1 MSATSNHLVIDMD
14 DASRT
19 PPRNEHERQVSDLA
33 AAIDFEKPASI
44 LEFGSAAAARADQFT
59 DAMLSKARPAD
70 LDETGKQL
78 TEIVLAAQQFDVDS
92 LDNPWGRLPIIGSVL
107 KSVMMS
113 KERALARFETVK
125 TQIDKLV
132 GSVESTAKRLKSRDA
147 DYQLIY
153 AAVRQEYETL
163 GLHVEAI
170 SKRLEELRAEL
181 DSLEA
186 QPADVFGAERINLL
200 ESAQKNLAKKSD
212 DLKVLQHSMLQMMPM
227 VRILQANNL
236 AVIDKFATIR
246 SLTLPTWKRTFLLA
260 LSMNEQKDAA
270 DLADTIDNATNEMLK
285 RNAEMLK
292 QNSIAIAKSNQR
304 LVIDVATLKAVHS
317 NVLETLN
324 EVRQIH
330 IDGASSRA
338 AAIADLEH
346 LRREMAQGVKS
357 LSADR

>member
-1 MSATSNHLVIDMD
+1 MNGKSHHLTIDLNEGPQT
-14 DASRT
+14 AAQ
-19 PPRNEHERQVSDLA
+19 NEHERQVSELA
-33 AAIDFEKPASI
+33 EAIDFETPATI
-44 LEFGSAAAARADQFT
+44 LEFGSAAARRADEFT

-92 LDNPWGRLPIIGSVL
+92 LDNPWGRFPVIGSLL

-113 KERALARFETVK
+113 KERAVARFESVK

-132 GSVESTAKRLKSRDA
+132 GTVEATATRLKMRDG

-163 GLHVEAI
+163 GLHIEAI
-170 SKRLEELRAEL
+170 SRRMGELRVEL
-181 DSLEA
+181 SQIETHS
-186 QPADVFGAERINLL
+186 ADIFAAERISLL
-200 ESAQKNLAKKSD
+200 ESAQKNLSKKAD
-212 DLKVLQHSMLQMMPM
+212 DLKVLQHSMMQMMPM
-227 VRILQANNL
+227 VRLLQANNL
-236 AVIDKFATIR
+236 AVIDKFTTIR

-260 LSMNEQKDAA
+260 LSLNEQKDAA
-270 DLADTIDNATNEMLK
+270 DLADTIDTATNEMLK

-304 LVIDVATLKAVHS
+304 LVIDVATLKEVHT
-317 NVLETLN
+317 NVLATLT

-338 AAIADLEH
+338 AAIADLEK
-346 LRREMAQGVKS
+346 LRTEMAQGVKS
-357 LSADR
+357 LTAAH